1 MAYDTIL
8 DDGAVPVR
16 TVTVNR
22 PAVLN
27 ALDTRTLEE
36 LTACFHAIDATA
48 AGPPETAVRCVI
60 LTGAGEKAFVAG
72 GDLSAMEP
80 LGVEQA
86 RRFSDLGRRLA
97 DRMETL
103 APPIIAAVNG
113 FALGGGLELALACD
127 FILAA
132 ATAKLGQPEVNV
144 GVLPGFGG
152 TQRLVRRVGIGR
164 ARQLIYSGE
173 PLGAEDARAWGLVN
187 EVVPP
192 AELLT
197 RARTLAGRI
206 AGRAPLAVVAAKRAM
221 RVGEDL
227 PLERALMVEQ
237 DAFASL
243 FGTADQ
249 KEGMRA
255 FLEKRAPR
263 WQGR

>member
-1 MAYDTIL
+1 
-8 DDGAVPVR
+8 
-16 TVTVNR
+16 
-22 PAVLN
+22 
-27 ALDTRTLEE
+27 
-36 LTACFHAIDATA
+36 
-48 AGPPETAVRCVI
+48 
-60 LTGAGEKAFVAG
+60 
-72 GDLSAMEP
+72 
-80 LGVEQA
+80 
-86 RRFSDLGRRLA
+86 
-97 DRMETL
+97 
-103 APPIIAAVNG
+103 
-113 FALGGGLELALACD
+113 
-127 FILAA
+127 
-132 ATAKLGQPEVNV
+132 
-144 GVLPGFGG
+144 LPGFGG